1 MYGMVNDAVRGLV
14 TSAFGEDTWTEIH
27 TKAGVSSSFVALESY
42 DDAVTY
48 NLVGAAVEV
57 LGLSAE
63 DVLKTFGVYWVEH
76 VATVH
81 YGDLMEQTGVG
92 FTEFIKN
99 LDSMHQRMQ
108 SIFPEYQPPS
118 FRVIDTETPGVY
130 QVDYYSKR
138 EGLLPFV
145 EGLFNGLSKHFEEPI
160 KIEHVP
166 DDAHPMPCQRMLLT
180 VGSAE

>member
-1 MYGMVNDAVRGLV
+1 MYGMVNEAVRGLV
-14 TSAFGEDTWTEIH
+14 SLNFGEDTWTKIH

-57 LGLSAE
+57 LGVSAE

-81 YGDLMEQTGVG
+81 YGELMAQTGGG

-108 SIFPEYQPPS
+108 SIFPKYQPPS
-118 FRVIDTETPGVY
+118 FRVIDTDVSHVY

-145 EGLFNGLSKHFEEPI
+145 VGLFEGLSKHFDEPI

-166 DDAHPMPCQRMLLT
+166 DDTHPMPCQRMLLT
-180 VGSAE
+180 VGN